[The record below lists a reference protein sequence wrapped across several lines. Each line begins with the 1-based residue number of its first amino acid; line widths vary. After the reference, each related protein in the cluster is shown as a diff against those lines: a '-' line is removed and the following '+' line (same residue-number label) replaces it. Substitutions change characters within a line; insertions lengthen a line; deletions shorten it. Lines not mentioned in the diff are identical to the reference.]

1 MNASYVF
8 GSSYFGSNEWL
19 APSTAAPAPSG
30 GLFSS
35 KTTAPATGA
44 APTPATGG
52 LFGAGKE
59 TSSDRDGAASRV
71 CLSLPGRLMLFFY
84 CFASQLQRQ
93 RRHMQEECLE
103 LLPPLLRH
111 PRRQLEDFSDPV
123 PPPQL
128 TQQVRRPI
136 NQ

>member
-1 MNASYVF
+1 MFCNSSDGMNASYVF

-59 TSSDRDGAASRV
+59 TSSVIEMAQHHVSA
-71 CLSLPGRLMLFFY
+71 
-84 CFASQLQRQ
+84 
-93 RRHMQEECLE
+93 
-103 LLPPLLRH
+103 
-111 PRRQLEDFSDPV
+111 
-123 PPPQL
+123 
-128 TQQVRRPI
+128 
-136 NQ
+136 